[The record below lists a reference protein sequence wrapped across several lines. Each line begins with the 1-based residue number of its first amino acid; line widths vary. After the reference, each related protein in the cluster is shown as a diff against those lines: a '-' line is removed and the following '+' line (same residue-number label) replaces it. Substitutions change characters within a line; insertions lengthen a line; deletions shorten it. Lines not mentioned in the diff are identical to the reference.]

1 MPVELDYL
9 FYLFETLNKFLY
21 VSSDILFQINMFQHD
36 DTLLHCHVLYLLG
49 IMNAAGQKTEM
60 LKLKSAN

>member
-1 MPVELDYL
+1 
-9 FYLFETLNKFLY
+9 
-21 VSSDILFQINMFQHD
+21 MFQHD

-49 IMNAAGQKTEM
+49 IMNAAGQKNEM